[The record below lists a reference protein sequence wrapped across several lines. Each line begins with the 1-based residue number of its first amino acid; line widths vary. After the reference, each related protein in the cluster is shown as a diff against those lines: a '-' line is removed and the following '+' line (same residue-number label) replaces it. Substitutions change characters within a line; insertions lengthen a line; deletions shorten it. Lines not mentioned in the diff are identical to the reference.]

1 MGKGTVRYRPAP
13 LSEMSKRALSDTAP
27 YPSMQDRYRDMRTKL
42 IRLAGILAVA
52 ALALG
57 LGATVQIS
65 DGGGAATRQ
74 VLADNKGPA
83 SPTP

>member
-1 MGKGTVRYRPAP
+1 
-13 LSEMSKRALSDTAP
+13 
-27 YPSMQDRYRDMRTKL
+27 MRTKL
-42 IRLAGILAVA
+42 IRLAGILAVV

-57 LGATVQIS
+57 LGAAVQTS
-65 DGGGAATRQ
+65 DDGGAATRR

>member
-1 MGKGTVRYRPAP
+1 
-13 LSEMSKRALSDTAP
+13 
-27 YPSMQDRYRDMRTKL
+27 MRTKL

-57 LGATVQIS
+57 LGATVQTS

-83 SPTP
+83 SSTP